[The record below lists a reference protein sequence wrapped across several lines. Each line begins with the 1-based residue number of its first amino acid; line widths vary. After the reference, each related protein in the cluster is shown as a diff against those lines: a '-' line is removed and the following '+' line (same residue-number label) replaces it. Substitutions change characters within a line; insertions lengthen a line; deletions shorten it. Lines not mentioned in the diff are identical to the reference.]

1 MLTVVTWIWRGERV
15 YLPEHVN
22 ALRRMLTR
30 HLHVPHRLVCI
41 TDEPGDFDPE
51 IVVMPTPAAAMRL
64 ADVKTPEGS
73 RMPSC
78 YRRLWVFSD
87 EARCLGERILLTDVD
102 AVITG
107 DITHLVSRTEPFVG
121 WRPGQVWG
129 NHERVAGGMY
139 LLSTGAHPE
148 VWDDFGEA
156 GIGAARRAGYRGS
169 DQAWL
174 SYKLGRR
181 SALWSDEDGIYALSD
196 LRDGMLPDDARI
208 VQFAGNVKPWSF
220 GVPPWVLD
228 HYPMG
233 ERVDLQPNDFRR
245 LVLKHRGKRIVVMG
259 GAPSLDAEI
268 DGLDADVW
276 ISANEHGAKRRPV
289 DYVVAMDERHG
300 SLKVEMRSEIRKY
313 TDAPIIGPWPFNDYQ
328 LVTWPGAPRKGLS
341 GMVATWAAWVMGG
354 QPVIL
359 AGFDG
364 YGGAKLHE
372 TQRVAGDIRGVIRVM
387 GGPLAKF
394 WPQYDPGERF
404 GRYKPHSAI
413 LGLQGF
419 NGEIT
424 IRFRKPTT
432 FRGVFMRAGEEMR
445 VMRAEAARL
454 LRHKM
459 VEEI

>member
-1 MLTVVTWIWRGERV
+1 MLTVVCWIWRGERV
-15 YLPEHVN
+15 YLPAHVN
-22 ALRRMLTR
+22 ALRRMLAR

-41 TDEPGDFDPE
+41 TDETGDFDQG
-51 IVVMPTPAAAMRL
+51 VTVMPTPAAAMRL
-64 ADVKTPEGS
+64 AHMKTPEGS

-107 DITHLVSRTEPFVG
+107 DITHLVERTESFVG
-121 WRPGQVWG
+121 WRPGQAWG

-181 SALWSDEDGIYALSD
+181 AALWSDEDGIYALSD
-196 LRDGMLPDDARI
+196 IRDGMLPEDARI

-220 GVPPWVLD
+220 GVSPWVLD

-268 DGLDADVW
+268 DGLEADVW
-276 ISANEHGAKRRPV
+276 ISANEHGAKRRAV
-289 DYVVAMDERHG
+289 DYVVAMDEQHG
-300 SLKVEMRSEIRKY
+300 GLKVPMRSEVRKY

-341 GMVATWAAWVMGG
+341 GMVATWVAWAMGG
-354 QPVIL
+354 HPIIL

-364 YGGAKLHE
+364 YGGSKLAE
-372 TQRVAGDIRGVIRVM
+372 TRKVAPHVRGVVRVM
-387 GGPLAKF
+387 GGPLAQV
-394 WPQYDPGERF
+394 WDQYRPGERI
-404 GRYKPHSAI
+404 GKYIPHSSI
-413 LGLQGF
+413 NGLLGVDGMIQVRAL
-419 NGEIT
+419 
-424 IRFRKPTT
+424 KPCTV
-432 FRGVFMRAGEEMR
+432 RGHELPKGSQMQ
-445 VMRAEAARL
+445 VMRHEVARL
-454 LRHKM
+454 LRHRM
-459 VEEI
+459 LEEV

>member
-1 MLTVVTWIWRGERV
+1 MWRGERV

-22 ALRRMLTR
+22 ALRRMLAR

-41 TDEPGDFDPE
+41 TDETGDFDPGV
-51 IVVMPTPAAAMRL
+51 VVMPTPAAAMRL
-64 ADVKTPEGS
+64 AHMKTPEGS

-107 DITHLVSRTEPFVG
+107 DITHLVERTEPFVG

-181 SALWSDEDGIYALSD
+181 AALWSDEDGIYALSD
-196 LRDGMLPDDARI
+196 IRDGMLPEDARI

-259 GAPSLDAEI
+259 GAPTLADEI
-268 DGLDADVW
+268 KGLTADVW
-276 ISANEHGAKRRPV
+276 ISANEHGAKLRPV
-289 DYVVAMDERHG
+289 DYVVAMDETHG
-300 SLKVEMRSEIRKY
+300 DLKVPMRDVVRKY
-313 TDAPIIGPWPFNDYQ
+313 TDAPIIGPWPHNDCF
-328 LVTWPGAPRKGLS
+328 LTTWPRAPRKGLS
-341 GMVATWAAWVMGG
+341 GMQAVWVAWMMGAH
-354 QPVIL
+354 PVIL
-359 AGFDG
+359 AGFDC
-364 YGGAKLHE
+364 YGGQARTIADGKSTAEHVKGPV
-372 TQRVAGDIRGVIRVM
+372 RVV
-387 GGPLAKF
+387 GGPLTKV
-394 WPQYDPGERF
+394 WPQYRKAERI
-404 GRYKPHSAI
+404 GKYTEHSALRGM
-413 LGLQGF
+413 LGVEE
-419 NGEIT
+419 N
-424 IRFRKPTT
+424 IRIVVRKPTT
-432 FRGVFMRAGEEMR
+432 IRRQLWPKG
-445 VMRAEAARL
+445 AELTVARHEVHRL
-454 LRHKM
+454 LHHRM